1 MGGLMAPRRKSI
13 YSSSIVNI
21 ILSWYTTGAAAGQR
35 HNDVT
40 EEMETGGLKAEVEV
54 AKTRKHTTIDNS
66 TKRVLKVHLWDDT
79 GPGGFREKKIYNP
92 EGFSTH
98 SETTLVDSPDDADLV
113 VWVTVRGN
121 TEEEVPP
128 RYEPNV
134 ILLDYAGRCEFF
146 LAS

>member
-1 MGGLMAPRRKSI
+1 MKDLKAEVTKMRNYPTQIKD
-13 YSSSIVNI
+13 
-21 ILSWYTTGAAAGQR
+21 LQDLQR
-35 HNDVT
+35 
-40 EEMETGGLKAEVEV
+40 EMKNLKAEVEV
-54 AKTRKHTTIDNS
+54 AKMRKHTTLEDS

-121 TEEEVPP
+121 MQQKVPP
-128 RYEPNV
+128 RHEPNV

-146 LAS
+146 QAN

>member
-1 MGGLMAPRRKSI
+1 MAPRRKST

>member
-1 MGGLMAPRRKSI
+1 MAPRRKSI

-79 GPGGFREKKIYNP
+79 GPGGFREKKLYNP